1 MTGRLLSL
9 LALVGLVAVL
19 LAACGGDTRR
29 GEAEQAETTTAPAP
43 GVAETSETSQP
54 TTSGPL
60 QVTKVTDPVRRAYVN
75 RVDAICGRMDPER
88 TKEQE
93 RVGTATDTTE
103 AVNTYEGS
111 IKLGWRELRE
121 IEAIAE
127 PPSDKALL
135 AANVFG
141 PIRSQLALREQIRDA
156 LAATDVPLLRRL
168 RAELDNSTRALTGFA
183 RGYGFR
189 TCGEE

>member
-1 MTGRLLSL
+1 MVIAG
-9 LALVGLVAVL
+9 
-19 LAACGGDTRR
+19 CGGDTRR
-29 GEAEQAETTTAPAP
+29 GEAEQAETTTAPTHP
-43 GVAETSETSQP
+43 SEPSQS
-54 TTSGPL
+54 TGGESTAGQSV

-93 RVGTATDTTE
+93 RVGTATGTTE

-111 IKLGWRELRE
+111 IKLGWQELRE

-156 LAATDVPLLRRL
+156 LAATDVPSLRRL